1 MTRSAEKP
9 CAETAA
15 TNSTLFRLRFQSEGQ
30 LEFGLSTRVVKE
42 FLVLLYMAWQ
52 RNGDMREIEE
62 KESKH
67 RQQSDVSDKADSAR
81 KERIRGNL
89 SDLGDSRTENKIKE
103 KRAKVV
109 RKD

>member
-1 MTRSAEKP
+1 M
-9 CAETAA
+9 
-15 TNSTLFRLRFQSEGQ
+15 
-30 LEFGLSTRVVKE
+30 KE